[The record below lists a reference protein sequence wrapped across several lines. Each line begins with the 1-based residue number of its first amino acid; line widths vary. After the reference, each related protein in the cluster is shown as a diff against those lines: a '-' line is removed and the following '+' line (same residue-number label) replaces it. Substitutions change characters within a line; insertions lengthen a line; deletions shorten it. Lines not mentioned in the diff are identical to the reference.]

1 MMFEDESQQDRE
13 RAEAIDAWAAA
24 FDRELA
30 QTGDFAAA
38 VATMAA
44 HGCFDLRAVVERW
57 VISNPTGDVVVAYA
71 RPAVQEPVDDL
82 AVAYM
87 APVVQHVTAAENA
100 TFAEP
105 VVHEPERHVV
115 VLPVEEP
122 VPDFAPAE
130 PVPPEGAEHVELAEV
145 EEAGAEEPE
154 ADAEDIEQRPVV
166 ESSPDI
172 AHFHSLLQGGID
184 REQIYEAFPAFRFV
198 IDEAF
203 VQYQADAPILSEVP
217 AAPTREDLDDEIRRT
232 RQELMDSKKRSRRRW
247 RSRG

>member
-1 MMFEDESQQDRE
+1 MILHDESQQDRE
-13 RAEAIDAWAAA
+13 RAEAIEAWVAA
-24 FDRELA
+24 FGRELA

-57 VISNPTGDVVVAYA
+57 VMSNPTGDVVVAYA
-71 RPAVQEPVDDL
+71 RPVVQEPVDDDL

-87 APVVQHVTAAENA
+87 EPVVQHATDGANVTCV
-100 TFAEP
+100 EP
-105 VVHEPERHVV
+105 IAHESAGHPM
-115 VLPVEEP
+115 VLPVDEP
-122 VPDFAPAE
+122 IPDF
-130 PVPPEGAEHVELAEV
+130 VPPDPAPPEDAAGDEV
-145 EEAGAEEPE
+145 SEVEEPE
-154 ADAEDIEQRPVV
+154 ADAEAVEQRPVV

-203 VQYQADAPILSEVP
+203 VLYQADAPILSEAP

-232 RQELMDSKKRSRRRW
+232 RQELMDSKKPRRRW
-247 RSRG
+247 RSRS